1 MTVCID
7 HESIFRYTSLL
18 FRGRNEGLHER
29 GIGEF

>member
-7 HESIFRYTSLL
+7 HKSSFRYTSLL
-18 FRGRNEGLHER
+18 FRGRNHPHES